1 MAKYM
6 FQGSYSLEGARGLL
20 REGGSRRREAVAQL
34 VRSLGG
40 RLEGFYYA
48 FGDTD
53 LYMIVDLPDHSNAPP
68 APPPRPPPPPPS
80 WGRGAA
86 PDAGA
91 RSFSSMRRTSTGRRG
106 ATRATPRPPAEVS
119 RARLRPPPER
129 ARGVRGPRR

>member
-6 FQGSYSLEGARGLL
+6 FQGSYSVEGARGLL

-53 LYMIVDLPDHSNAPP
+53 LYMIVDLPDHAHAAAASLIVAASGAGRWRTIVLLDAEDMDRAARSDASYTPP
-68 APPPRPPPPPPS
+68 A
-80 WGRGAA
+80 G
-86 PDAGA
+86 
-91 RSFSSMRRTSTGRRG
+91 
-106 ATRATPRPPAEVS
+106 
-119 RARLRPPPER
+119 
-129 ARGVRGPRR
+129 

>member
-6 FQGSYSLEGARGLL
+6 FQGSYSREGARGLL

-53 LYMIVDLPDHSNAPP
+53 LYMIVDLPDHASAAAASLIVAASGAGRWRTIVLLDAEDIDRAARSDASYTPP
-68 APPPRPPPPPPS
+68 A
-80 WGRGAA
+80 G
-86 PDAGA
+86 
-91 RSFSSMRRTSTGRRG
+91 
-106 ATRATPRPPAEVS
+106 
-119 RARLRPPPER
+119 
-129 ARGVRGPRR
+129 